1 MQLAY
6 LLIHNNTTIHMFKHL
21 FVLLIALTL
30 GYKAQ
35 GQMTSAKQG
44 ISFRA
49 LFMDYQSQNGGSLT
63 TFKDYDYGFEIGYY
77 RNLQPNLKLV
87 VPFRYGA
94 VTSHVNIG
102 KEEFNRIFKKVYSL
116 DAQVQYQLVKPEAKA
131 VPYLLAGLGG
141 VGESEGEF
149 NIQVPFGLGM
159 HFKLN
164 ETNYINIQSEYR
176 LSFSDDRNNLVH
188 GIGFVH
194 YLGPDKMEDKEEE
207 VLEDI
212 KDSDMDGIMDE
223 VDLCPHA
230 YGPKELNGCP
240 DSDGDGI
247 ADYLDECPDLP
258 GLSSFRGCPDTD
270 ADGVPDNID
279 ECPKVAG
286 PASNKGC
293 PGGDRDNDGVADD
306 VDKCPD
312 IAGSPDNDGCP
323 GADRDNDGV
332 LDSVDRCPDQKG
344 SAATKGCP
352 DNDGDGIANI
362 DDKCPNKSGPA
373 VYDGCPDTD
382 GDGLHDGVDRCPNSV
397 GPVATGGCPEIKAE
411 DKKTLDIAMR
421 AVEFDT
427 GRATL
432 KSSSTRILM
441 QVLDILNRYPDYSL
455 VINGHTD
462 NTGKASANQ
471 TLSERRAKAC
481 YDFLL
486 NKGISDYRLSY
497 QGFGESRPVADNNT
511 LRGRS
516 LNRRVEFNLVPGR

>member
-1 MQLAY
+1 MYKRLLVFLAVMTVGIT
-6 LLIHNNTTIHMFKHL
+6 LHAQDNTA
-21 FVLLIALTL
+21 V
-30 GYKAQ
+30 
-35 GQMTSAKQG
+35 QG

-77 RNLQPNLKLV
+77 RSLQSNLKLV

-94 VTSHVNIG
+94 VTSHVNID
-102 KEEFNRIFKKVYSL
+102 EESFNRVFKKVYSL
-116 DAQVQYQLVKPEAKA
+116 DAQIQYQLVKENAN
-131 VPYLLAGLGG
+131 VTPYIMAGLGG

-149 NIQVPFGLGM
+149 NLQVPLGLGM

-164 ETNYINIQSEYR
+164 NNNYINIQSEYR
-176 LSFSDDRNNLVH
+176 LSFSEDRNNLVH
-188 GIGFVH
+188 GVGFVH
-194 YLGPDKMEDKEEE
+194 YLGPDIMDDKKEEE
-207 VLEDI
+207 VIEDI
-212 KDSDMDGIMDE
+212 LDSDMDGIIDE
-223 VDLCPHA
+223 VDLCPNA

-247 ADYLDECPDLP
+247 ADYLDECPDLA

-270 ADGVPDNID
+270 GDGLSDNND

-293 PGGDRDNDGVADD
+293 PGGDRDNDGVADEED
-306 VDKCPD
+306 DCPD
-312 IAGSPDNDGCP
+312 LAGLASNRGCP
-323 GADRDNDGV
+323 GGADADGDGV
-332 LDSVDRCPDQKG
+332 LDSDDLCPNQKG
-344 SAATKGCP
+344 TAATKGCP
-352 DNDGDGIANI
+352 DNDGDGIANK
-362 DDKCPNKSGPA
+362 DDKCPNKFGPA
-373 VYDGCPDTD
+373 VYAGCPDTD
-382 GDGLHDGVDRCPNSV
+382 GDGLDDGRDRCPNTA
-397 GPVATGGCPEIKAE
+397 GPVSTGGCPEIKAE

-427 GRATL
+427 GRATI
-432 KSSSTRILM
+432 KGSSNRIMM
-441 QVLDILNRYPDYSL
+441 QVLDILNRYPDYHL

-471 TLSERRAKAC
+471 ALSERRAKAC
-481 YDFLL
+481 YDFLV
-486 NKGISDYRLSY
+486 NKGVSSYRLKY

-511 LRGRS
+511 LKGRS